1 MGGNIGPILTKK
13 GISFEDLANKT
24 VAIDAYNTLYQFLS
38 IIRQR
43 DGTPLMSS
51 KGSIT
56 SHLSGIFYRTSNM
69 LKEGIKPVYV
79 FDGKPPLLKFSTI
92 DKRKA
97 VRDEAIE
104 KYIIAKENRD
114 FENAIKYAQ
123 MSTRLSHEIIDEA
136 VTLLKYLG
144 VPCVF
149 APAEGEAQAAFMT
162 IKGDADIVASQDYDS
177 LLFGSTNLVRNL
189 AVSGRRK
196 LPNKN
201 EYVNISPELYIL
213 NDILE
218 EYGIEREALVDIAI
232 LVGTDYNDGIKNIGP
247 KKALKLVKEYGN
259 IENVLAAIDKNIENL
274 DEIKNIFL
282 HPAVTEEYRLVWY
295 KPNDDKLIE
304 FLCDEHDFAR
314 ERVVKTLN
322 EINTDGQDKI
332 NRSKTDQQRTLGEWF

>member
-13 GISFEDLANKT
+13 GISFEDIANKT

-259 IENVLAAIDKNIENL
+259 IENVLAAIDKKIENL